1 MKPSKHLRSLN
12 ASVLAVGLLCCP
24 ALPLVGQSDATTF
37 SGLTTAFSAG
47 AYGTY
52 AFVGNTISVAKT
64 APVGIGGGCGTTK
77 IGASVNGTVGSVTDP
92 PLVMT
97 GVVNTAA
104 SDNGKSSTAS
114 ADVHQVNLLA
124 GLIVAD
130 EAKAVSTTS
139 EFGSAIQSSAA
150 GSNFVNLVVA
160 GSSISGTPAPNTNI
174 PLPGIGHVV
183 LNEQITSTT
192 SSSAHLTVNMIH
204 VYVTLPNFLNIRT
217 GTQTIVSS
225 AASGLTEAGGPA
237 ILDGDAYGT
246 QIVGSLLRSSP
257 TAPASVPCLGTD
269 GTVITNTQVGV
280 NLPPA
285 LTSGTIKDTA
295 DGDITPAL
303 ANSQT
308 TSTIQALNLVS
319 STVTADAIVADA
331 RASTPDGIDFDFSD
345 SSSFVNL
352 KVAGYPEITDNVPPN
367 TQVNL
372 AGLGTLWLHRVITTS
387 NHIQIIMVELQV
399 DQSNTFG
406 LPLGTDVRVG
416 EASASLHSNS
426 KP

>member
-1 MKPSKHLRSLN
+1 MIRKLLRERKRFTVFYCLTFGALIFLGRS
-12 ASVLAVGLLCCP
+12 ALA
-24 ALPLVGQSDATTF
+24 ADATT
-37 SGLTTAFSAG
+37 TVFSAG

-64 APVGIGGGCGTTK
+64 APVDIGGGCGTTK
-77 IGASVNGTVGSVTDP
+77 IGASANGTVGSVTDP
-92 PLVMT
+92 PLVIT

-104 SDNGKSSTAS
+104 SNNGTSSTAS

-124 GLIVAD
+124 GLITAD
-130 EAKAVSTTS
+130 EVKAVSTTS
-139 EFGSAIQSSAA
+139 EVGSSIQSSAA

-160 GSSISGTPAPNTNI
+160 GSSVSGTPAPNTNI

-192 SSSAHLTVNMIH
+192 SSSARLTVNMIH
-204 VYVTLPNFLNIRT
+204 VYVTLANPLAVPT
-217 GTQTIVSS
+217 GTQIIVSS
-225 AASGLTEAGGPA
+225 AHSSLTVAGGPA

-246 QIVGSLLRSSP
+246 GIFGKLLRSSP

-269 GTVITNTQVGV
+269 GSVITNTQLGV
-280 NLPPA
+280 SLPPA

-295 DGDITPAL
+295 EGDITPAL

-308 TSTIQALNLVS
+308 TSTIEALNLVS
-319 STVTADAIVADA
+319 GTLTADAIVADA
-331 RASTPDGIDFDFSD
+331 SASTPDEINFSFSD

-352 KVAGYPEITDNVPPN
+352 KVAGHPEITDNVPPN

-372 AGLGTLWLHRVITTS
+372 DGLGTLWLHRVITTS
-387 NHIQIIMVELQV
+387 NQIQIIMVELQV
-399 DQSNTFG
+399 DESNTFG

-416 EASASLHSNS
+416 KASASLHSNS